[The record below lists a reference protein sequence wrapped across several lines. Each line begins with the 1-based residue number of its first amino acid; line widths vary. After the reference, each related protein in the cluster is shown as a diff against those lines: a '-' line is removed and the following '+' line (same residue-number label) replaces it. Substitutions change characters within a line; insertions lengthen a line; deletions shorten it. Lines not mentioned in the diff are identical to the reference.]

1 MGIYDELGVAPLI
14 NAWGTVTAV
23 GGSLMAS
30 EVVEAMREASL
41 SFVDLHLL
49 HGRAGEEIARLF
61 GVEAACV
68 TSGAAAGLT
77 IAAAAS
83 RACGADGGA
92 SAIRDECVILRAHR
106 SRYDQAVAIAG
117 TRIVEVSSD
126 AAADADDLRAALT
139 PRTALV
145 LYLAEAEEAPGS
157 LALRAVAE
165 VLAGTGVPL
174 VVDAAAELPPRSN
187 LRRFLDGGA
196 DLVIVSGGK
205 QIRGPQSS
213 GLILGRAD
221 LIARCTALCFPNH
234 GIGRGMKTDKETI
247 AGLVRAVDLY
257 VRRDERAEQREWDRM
272 VAELVEALDAHPL
285 LRARRHT
292 LSEPGIQP
300 AAIPRAYVA
309 TLGTPAAE
317 VAARLRAGDPAVA
330 VGVDGEELAINPQCL
345 DPRQLPALVRAIE
358 RAIQPPALER
368 PRGGP
373 R

>member
-1 MGIYDELGVAPLI
+1 MGIYDELGVAPVI

-23 GGSLMAS
+23 GGSLMAP
-30 EVVEAMREASL
+30 EVLEAMREASL

-49 HGRAGEEIARLF
+49 HRRAGEEIARLLD
-61 GVEAACV
+61 VEAACV

-83 RACGADGGA
+83 RVPGADGDPG
-92 SAIRDECVILRAHR
+92 AIRDECVILRAHR
-106 SRYDQAVAIAG
+106 SRYDQAVVVGG
-117 TRIVEVSSD
+117 TRIVEVD
-126 AAADADDLRAALT
+126 AGSAVGTDDLRAALT

-145 LYLAEAEEAPGS
+145 LYLAEAEEVPGS
-157 LALRAVAE
+157 LALADVAD
-165 VLAGTGVPL
+165 VLEGTGVPL

-187 LRRFLDGGA
+187 LHRLLHGGA

-205 QIRGPQSS
+205 EIRGPQSS

-247 AGLVRAVDLY
+247 AGLVRAVGLY
-257 VRRDERAEQREWDRM
+257 VRRDERAELRTWDRM
-272 VAELVEALDAHPL
+272 VEQLVAELDAHPL

-292 LSEPGIQP
+292 LGAPRIQP
-300 AAIPRAYVA
+300 ASIPRAYVA

-345 DPRQLPALVRAIE
+345 DRRQLPALVHAIE
-358 RAIQPPALER
+358 RAILPRPLVPP
-368 PRGGP
+368 PGGP
-373 R
+373 

>member
-23 GGSLMAS
+23 GGSLMAP

-49 HGRAGEEIARLF
+49 HRRAGEEIARLL

-83 RACGADGGA
+83 RISGADGDP

-106 SRYDQAVAIAG
+106 SRYDQAVTIGG
-117 TRIVEVSSD
+117 TRIVEVGAGS
-126 AAADADDLRAALT
+126 AAGADDLRAALT

-157 LALRAVAE
+157 LALGDVAG
-165 VLAGTGVPL
+165 VLEGAGVPL

-187 LRRFLDGGA
+187 LHRFLDGGA

-205 QIRGPQSS
+205 EIRGPQSS

-257 VRRDERAEQREWDRM
+257 VRRDERAELLAWDRM
-272 VAELVEALDAHPL
+272 VAELVTALGAHPL

-292 LSEPGIQP
+292 LGAPGIQP
-300 AAIPRAYVA
+300 ASIPRAYVA

-317 VAARLRAGDPAVA
+317 VAARLRAGHPAVA

-345 DPRQLPALVRAIE
+345 DPRQLPTLVRAIE
-358 RAIQPPALER
+358 RAIQPPASVR
-368 PRGGP
+368 PLGGL
-373 R
+373 